1 MSGHKHHDKGN
12 TPNKAAPVRGRAGKS
27 LSINTLSREPANQ
40 PQGNQGTMASKPSA
54 VNSRLADRPENSS
67 SGDGL
72 SPSSLSPALYVVA
85 TPIGNAADIT
95 LRALSVLR
103 EVDAIA
109 CEDSRVTAKLLA
121 RHDIRTKLMAYHE
134 HNAARMR
141 PQILSRLAAGER
153 IALVSDAGT
162 PLVSDPGYKL
172 VRDCIAANIAVVPL
186 PGPSAP
192 LAALVLSGLPSD
204 RFLFAGFLPSR
215 TSARRKSLM
224 ELAQVPA
231 TLLFFESAQRL
242 PESLADMAAVL
253 GDRPAAVARE
263 ITKLFEE
270 CRRGSLLEL
279 AAHYQEAGPPKGEV
293 VVVCGGA
300 TEASHVED
308 DDRLDR
314 QLRAALDQ
322 LSLKDAV
329 AAVASATGLP
339 RKQVYARALGLTAA
353 SNGE

>member
-1 MSGHKHHDKGN
+1 MSGHRHHEKGGAAKAAI
-12 TPNKAAPVRGRAGKS
+12 PNKRIGRKPLTNKLPSRQGS
-27 LSINTLSREPANQ
+27 TLS
-40 PQGNQGTMASKPSA
+40 QGNHGPGASKPAATNNRATPSA
-54 VNSRLADRPENSS
+54 GRQSAAAALAP
-67 SGDGL
+67 G
-72 SPSSLSPALYVVA
+72 LYVVA

-95 LRALSVLR
+95 LRALDVLAQA
-103 EVDAIA
+103 DAIA

-121 RHDIRTKLMAYHE
+121 RHGIRAKLMAYHE
-134 HNAARMR
+134 HNAARVR
-141 PQILSRLAAGER
+141 PQIVERLAAGGR

-172 VRDCIAANIAVVPL
+172 VRDCIAAGIAIVPL

-204 RFLFAGFLPSR
+204 RFLFAGFLPTR
-215 TSARRKSLM
+215 TAARRKVFS
-224 ELAQVPA
+224 ELAAVPA

-253 GDRPAAVARE
+253 GERPAAVARE

-270 CRRGSLLEL
+270 CRRGSLAEL
-279 AAHYQEAGPPKGEV
+279 AEYYRENGPPKGEL

-300 TEASHVED
+300 TEQNQAESGD
-308 DDRLDR
+308 SLDA
-314 QLRAALDQ
+314 QLHSALGH

-329 AAVASATGLP
+329 AAVAAASGLP
-339 RKQVYARALGLTAA
+339 RKQVYARALQL
-353 SNGE
+353 NPGEKP